1 MEEVCGSEKE
11 TCKEFVNQY
20 RREIQKLLISSA
32 TEVAKP
38 SRGVNIDFFKILLI
52 YKFYIINVINFK
64 KLIW

>member
-1 MEEVCGSEKE
+1 MEEICGSEKE
-11 TCKEFVNQY
+11 TCKEFVSQY

-38 SRGVNIDFFKILLI
+38 SRGVNIEIFLTLLI

-64 KLIW
+64 RLMW